1 MAVATHANR
10 HDAGQSSASTSTSA
24 SGQPSA
30 ARSSSES
37 SFSAFAR
44 VLQACKDLEPAAR
57 VDADNGTAL
66 LFADVCSGL
75 GEEALD
81 DAGYV
86 ARRQDQSLEDDDRAA
101 WELEQNTWRLV
112 HMLTAERLQRA
123 DRKARSESDE
133 RNKDVIQAYETPLAA
148 IQNIFERDEHLNE
161 LRIIREWLQETL
173 APKHIVEVRKGYL
186 AFTKNRVRAEK
197 RASVGGGAT
206 SSDGRRLT
214 FGSAASSSFA
224 PKNRGKAVKNL
235 DPDAVSRGE
244 GGLELED
251 TTYEKALLRTLFEY
265 ARAGRLDAAFD
276 LCHQTDQSWR
286 AATLR
291 GAMLYHDPAVS
302 LDLQDIDRVVGNRNR
317 PLWKSACRKLASNP
331 NLDEFERALYGSLA
345 GDLPSVAN
353 VSQSWEEFL
362 WAHVN
367 AKLEAAVDLK
377 LDERHSWWS
386 QDADVEL
393 FGDGEHGAVKLA
405 LSASSATSAAATAAI
420 SGGATDAGNGAT
432 TKGEVQLGSL
442 NGVFDKLSQ
451 TQSHGIHLQANNP
464 YRLVQRSIVSNN
476 LPELF
481 NRFSDNLG
489 DMQAALEPP
498 TFARLLRFFAH
509 LILYLRL
516 LSIPLPDFAC
526 NAILSC
532 YVQVLEAAGETDL
545 VAMYA
550 SSLEPQSATRSYANF
565 LRSMDV
571 NASREAKA
579 HALRQAEQHNLD
591 LAAVARCTVDIVF
604 DELFGTILSD
614 FDESAGFGGAL
625 KSRAGP
631 GKLDAIKFD
640 VRLDANEEALIR
652 AIDWLTFDPTTY
664 VDAMTQS
671 NALTRLFLSTGR
683 LHAAKVLRDRMP
695 TEVLSSIG
703 ELPLPVDQS
712 IERTGWDTFFTALE
726 AHVTY
731 KHFWTTR
738 PADVVKSKGEAGS
751 NIRTGGLSKLEGM
764 NWVKA
769 LRQVIEQARDLDLL
783 LLQRDWLKIP
793 LSGTGGGLETE
804 RRARELFDIR
814 QTYIPEIVFRLHDM
828 LVESWSAIPTN
839 LNMALRL
846 SEIVADERHKIYLE
860 FIQGNSQ
867 NLLQDYLQRVREA
880 SLLLLEDGGDVFE
893 KATES

>member
-1 MAVATHANR
+1 MAVAT
-10 HDAGQSSASTSTSA
+10 QSAQGAASTSTSGQAA
-24 SGQPSA
+24 STRA
-30 ARSSSES
+30 SES
-37 SFSAFAR
+37 SFNAFAR
-44 VLQACKDLEPAAR
+44 VLQACKDLDPAAR
-57 VDADNGTAL
+57 IDPDNGTAL

-86 ARRQDQSLEDDDRAA
+86 ARRTAQNLEDDDRAA

-112 HMLTAERLQRA
+112 HMLTSERLHRIE
-123 DRKARSESDE
+123 RKAQSTQEEND
-133 RNKDVIQAYETPLAA
+133 KDAIQPYETPLAA
-148 IQNIFERDEHLNE
+148 IQSIFDKDEHLNE

-173 APKHIVEVRKGYL
+173 SPKHIVEVRKGYL

-197 RASVGGGAT
+197 RASVGGASA
-206 SSDGRRLT
+206 SSDGRKLT
-214 FGSAASSSFA
+214 FGSAASTSFA

-251 TTYEKALLRTLFEY
+251 ATYEKALLRTLFEY

-302 LDLQDIDRVVGNRNR
+302 VELQDVDRVVGNRNR
-317 PLWKSACRKLASNP
+317 SLWKSACRKLAANP

-345 GDLPSVAN
+345 GDLPSVAH
-353 VSQSWEEFL
+353 VSQSWEEYL

-377 LDERHSWWS
+377 LDERHNWWS
-386 QDADVEL
+386 QEANVEL
-393 FGDGEHGAVKLA
+393 FAEGEHGAVKL
-405 LSASSATSAAATAAI
+405 SQGVSSTSSAVATAAT
-420 SGGATDAGNGAT
+420 SGGAAAAQDV
-432 TKGEVQLGSL
+432 ELGSL
-442 NGVFDKLSQ
+442 HGVFDKLSQ
-451 TQSHGIHLQANNP
+451 TQSHSIHLQANNP
-464 YRLVQRSIVSNN
+464 YRLVQRSIISNN

-481 NRFSDNLG
+481 NRLADNLG
-489 DMQAALEPP
+489 DMQASLEPA

-516 LSIPLPDFAC
+516 LSISLPDFAC

-532 YVQVLEAAGETDL
+532 YVQVLEAAGENDL

-571 NASREAKA
+571 NASRDAKA

-591 LAAVARCTVDIVF
+591 LAAVARCTVGIVF
-604 DELFGTILSD
+604 DELFPSIMSD
-614 FDESAGFGGAL
+614 FDEPSSFGGAF
-625 KSRAGP
+625 KTRGGP
-631 GKLDAIKFD
+631 GKLDAVRFD
-640 VRLDANEEALIR
+640 VRLDGNEEALVR
-652 AIDWLTFDPTTY
+652 SIDWLTFDPATY
-664 VDAMTQS
+664 ADAIIQS

-695 TEVLSSIG
+695 NEVLSS
-703 ELPLPVDQS
+703 VDSLDISMDQN
-712 IERTGWDTFFTALE
+712 IERSGWDTFFTALE
-726 AHVTY
+726 AHVAY

-738 PADVVKSKGEAGS
+738 PADAAATTGGPRA
-751 NIRTGGLSKLEGM
+751 GGLSKLERM
-764 NWVKA
+764 NWIKA
-769 LRQVIEQARDLDLL
+769 LSQVVEQARDLDLVL
-783 LLQRDWLKIP
+783 LERDWLKIP
-793 LSGTGGGLETE
+793 LDGTGGGLEAE

-828 LVESWSAIPTN
+828 LVESSSAVPSN

-846 SEIVADERHKIYLE
+846 SEIVADERHKVYLE
-860 FIQGNSQ
+860 FIRSNAP
-867 NLLQDYLQRVREA
+867 NLLQDYLLRVREA
-880 SLLLLEDGGDVFE
+880 SLLLLNHGGDVFE
-893 KATES
+893 KAIES

>member
-1 MAVATHANR
+1 MAVET
-10 HDAGQSSASTSTSA
+10 QSSQGFASTSAFGQA
-24 SGQPSA
+24 SD
-30 ARSSSES
+30 ARSSES
-37 SFSAFAR
+37 SFTAFAR
-44 VLQACKDLEPAAR
+44 VLQACKDLEPAGR
-57 VDADNGTAL
+57 IDPDNGTAL
-66 LFADVCSGL
+66 LFADICSGL

-81 DAGYV
+81 DAGYA
-86 ARRQDQSLEDDDRAA
+86 ARRQDQSLEDDDRAS
-101 WELEQNTWRLV
+101 WELEQHTWRLV
-112 HMLTAERLQRA
+112 HMLTSERLHRTE
-123 DRKARSESDE
+123 RKSQSASDE
-133 RNKDVIQAYETPLAA
+133 QAKNAVQAYETPLAA
-148 IQNIFERDEHLNE
+148 IQNIFERDEQLNE
-161 LRIIREWLQETL
+161 LRIVREWLQETL

-186 AFTKNRVRAEK
+186 AFTRNRVRAEK
-197 RASVGGGAT
+197 RASIGAGPA
-206 SSDGRRLT
+206 SKI
-214 FGSAASSSFA
+214 GSAASTSFA

-251 TTYEKALLRTLFEY
+251 ATYEKALLRTLFEY

-291 GAMLYHDPAVS
+291 GAMLYHDPTVS
-302 LDLQDIDRVVGNRNR
+302 LDLQDVDRVVGNRNR
-317 PLWKSACRKLASNP
+317 SLWKSACRKLAANP

-345 GDLPSVAN
+345 GELQSVAH

-386 QDADVEL
+386 QEANVEL
-393 FGDGEHGAVKLA
+393 FGDGEHGAVKLVQA
-405 LSASSATSAAATAAI
+405 ASSTSSAAATAA
-420 SGGATDAGNGAT
+420 STGGAAGGAS
-432 TKGEVQLGSL
+432 KAEIELGSL

-451 TQSHGIHLQANNP
+451 TQSHSVHLQANNP
-464 YRLVQRSIVSNN
+464 YRLVQRSVISNS

-481 NRFSDNLG
+481 NRFADNLG
-489 DMQAALEPP
+489 DMQAALEPA

-516 LSIPLPDFAC
+516 LSVSLPDFAC
-526 NAILSC
+526 NTILCC

-565 LRSMDV
+565 LRSMEVLAD
-571 NASREAKA
+571 RDAKA
-579 HALRQAEQHNLD
+579 HALRQAEEHNLD

-604 DELFGTILSD
+604 DELFPTIMSD
-614 FDESAGFGGAL
+614 FDESSGFGGAFKANGL
-625 KSRAGP
+625 
-631 GKLDAIKFD
+631 GKFEAVKFD
-640 VRLDANEEALIR
+640 VRLDATEEALVR
-652 AIDWLTFDPTTY
+652 AIDWLTFDPSTY
-664 VDAMTQS
+664 ADAITQS

-683 LHAAKVLRDRMP
+683 LHAAKELRDRMP
-695 TEVLSSIG
+695 SEVLSSTGSLAISM
-703 ELPLPVDQS
+703 DQN
-712 IERTGWDTFFTALE
+712 IERSGWDTFFGALE
-726 AHVTY
+726 AHVAY

-738 PADVVKSKGEAGS
+738 PADVVRSNDTAAGP
-751 NIRTGGLSKLEGM
+751 RVGGLSKLERM

-769 LRQVIEQARDLDLL
+769 LGQVVDQARDLDLI
-783 LLQRDWLKIP
+783 LLQRDWLKIS
-793 LSGTGGGLETE
+793 LSGTGGGLVTE

-828 LVESWSAIPTN
+828 LVESSSVVATN
-839 LNMALRL
+839 LNLALRL

-860 FIQGNSQ
+860 FIQNNGQ
-867 NLLQDYLQRVREA
+867 NLLQDYLLRVREA
-880 SLLLLEDGGDVFE
+880 SLLLLDHGGDVFE
-893 KATES
+893 KAVES

>member
-1 MAVATHANR
+1 MAMATQYAQG
-10 HDAGQSSASTSTSA
+10 AASTSA
-24 SGQPSA
+24 SAQA
-30 ARSSSES
+30 ASTRTSES
-37 SFSAFAR
+37 SFNAFAR
-44 VLQACKDLEPAAR
+44 VLQACKDLDPAAR
-57 VDADNGTAL
+57 IDPDNGTAL
-66 LFADVCSGL
+66 LFADICSGL

-81 DAGYV
+81 DAGYI
-86 ARRQDQSLEDDDRAA
+86 ARRQDENLEDDDREA
-101 WELEQNTWRLV
+101 WDLEQSTWRLV
-112 HMLTAERLQRA
+112 HMLTSERLQRVE
-123 DRKARSESDE
+123 RKSQAASDE
-133 RNKDVIQAYETPLAA
+133 QDKAALSPYETPLAA
-148 IQNIFERDEHLNE
+148 IQNIFEKDEHLNE

-173 APKHIVEVRKGYL
+173 VPRHIVEVRKGYL

-197 RASVGGGAT
+197 RASVAGGSTA
-206 SSDGRRLT
+206 SDGRKLT

-251 TTYEKALLRTLFEY
+251 ATYEKALLRTLFEY

-276 LCHQTDQSWR
+276 LCHQIDQSWR

-291 GAMLYHDPAVS
+291 GAMLYHDPSVS
-302 LDLQDIDRVVGNRNR
+302 AEPQDVDRVVGNRNR
-317 PLWKSACRKLASNP
+317 SLWKSACRKLSANS

-345 GDLPSVAN
+345 GELQSVVN

-377 LDERHSWWS
+377 LDERHNWWS
-386 QDADVEL
+386 QEADLDL
-393 FGDGEHGAVKLA
+393 FGEGEHGAVEVSQGA
-405 LSASSATSAAATAAI
+405 ATSGSASGTQ
-420 SGGATDAGNGAT
+420 AGNIAR
-432 TKGEVQLGSL
+432 GEVEVGSL
-442 NGVFDKLSQ
+442 HGVFDKLSQ
-451 TQSHGIHLQANNP
+451 TQSHSIHLQANNP
-464 YRLVQRSIVSNN
+464 YRLVQRSIISNN
-476 LPELF
+476 LTDLF
-481 NRFSDNLG
+481 NRFADNLG
-489 DMQAALEPP
+489 DMQASLEPA

-516 LSIPLPDFAC
+516 LSISLPDFAC

-532 YVQVLEAAGETDL
+532 YVQVLEAAGETNL

-591 LAAVARCTVDIVF
+591 LAAVARCTVEMAFDDLFPSIV
-604 DELFGTILSD
+604 SD
-614 FDESAGFGGAL
+614 FDEPAGFGGGHKTRGGA
-625 KSRAGP
+625 
-631 GKLDAIKFD
+631 GKLDAIRFE
-640 VRLDANEEALIR
+640 VRLDGNDEALVR

-664 VDAMTQS
+664 ADAITQS

-683 LHAAKVLRDRMP
+683 LHAAKVLRERMP
-695 TEVLSSIG
+695 NEVLSSMDSLD
-703 ELPLPVDQS
+703 LPMDQS
-712 IERTGWDTFFTALE
+712 IERSGWDTFFTALE
-726 AHVTY
+726 AHVAY

-738 PADVVKSKGEAGS
+738 PADIASSGARAAG
-751 NIRTGGLSKLEGM
+751 GMSKLERM
-764 NWVKA
+764 NWIKA
-769 LRQVIEQARDLDLL
+769 LSQVVEQARDLDLVL
-783 LLQRDWLKIP
+783 LERDWLKIP
-793 LSGTGGGLETE
+793 LDVGRGGLEAE

-828 LVESWSAIPTN
+828 LVESSSAIPTN

-860 FIQGNSQ
+860 FIRSNT
-867 NLLQDYLQRVREA
+867 NLLQDYLLRVREA
-880 SLLLLEDGGDVFE
+880 SLLLLDNGGDVFE
-893 KATES
+893 KAVES

>member
-1 MAVATHANR
+1 MAVAMQSSH
-10 HDAGQSSASTSTSA
+10 HDAAQEVASTSA
-24 SGQPSA
+24 SAAGQTTA
-30 ARSSSES
+30 TRSNES

-57 VDADNGTAL
+57 IDPDDGTAL
-66 LFADVCSGL
+66 LFAAVCSAL

-86 ARRQDQSLEDDDRAA
+86 ARRPDGNLEDDDRAA
-101 WELEQNTWRLV
+101 WELERNTWRLV
-112 HMLTAERLQRA
+112 HALVAERLQRA
-123 DRKARSESDE
+123 DRKAHSEPDDQG
-133 RNKDVIQAYETPLAA
+133 KGTVQAYETPLAA
-148 IQNIFERDEHLNE
+148 IQNIFERDEPLNE

-197 RASVGGGAT
+197 RASVGGGPT
-206 SSDGRRLT
+206 SSEGRRLT

-251 TTYEKALLRTLFEY
+251 ATYEKALLRTLFEY

-291 GAMLYHDPAVS
+291 GAMLYHDPALS
-302 LDLQDIDRVVGNRNR
+302 FDLQDVDRVVGNRNR
-317 PLWKSACRKLASNP
+317 SLWKSACRKLAANP

-345 GDLPSVAN
+345 GELQSVAN

-386 QDADVEL
+386 QEANVEL

-405 LSASSATSAAATAAI
+405 QDVSSASSAAAATAGSGETA
-420 SGGATDAGNGAT
+420 GGAGVGAT
-432 TKGEVQLGSL
+432 KGRDVELGSL

-451 TQSHGIHLQANNP
+451 TQSHSIHLQANNP
-464 YRLVQRSIVSNN
+464 YRLVQRSIISNS

-481 NRFSDNLG
+481 NRFADNIG
-489 DMQAALEPP
+489 DMQAALESA

-526 NAILSC
+526 NTILSC

-579 HALRQAEQHNLD
+579 HALRQAEEHNLD
-591 LAAVARCTVDIVF
+591 LAAVARCTVELIF
-604 DELFGTILSD
+604 DELFPTIMSD
-614 FDESAGFGGAL
+614 FDESAGFGGTPKA
-625 KSRAGP
+625 RP
-631 GKLDAIKFD
+631 GAAKLGAVKFD
-640 VRLDANEEALIR
+640 VRLDANEEALVR
-652 AIDWLTFDPTTY
+652 AIKCFVIVCRARCSQVQTASPFRWIRTLSAQAGTFSSQLWKPMLRTSISGPHVRQMPSGPLTSR
-664 VDAMTQS
+664 V
-671 NALTRLFLSTGR
+671 
-683 LHAAKVLRDRMP
+683 
-695 TEVLSSIG
+695 
-703 ELPLPVDQS
+703 ELPQL
-712 IERTGWDTFFTALE
+712 
-726 AHVTY
+726 
-731 KHFWTTR
+731 
-738 PADVVKSKGEAGS
+738 
-751 NIRTGGLSKLEGM
+751 
-764 NWVKA
+764 
-769 LRQVIEQARDLDLL
+769 
-783 LLQRDWLKIP
+783 
-793 LSGTGGGLETE
+793 
-804 RRARELFDIR
+804 
-814 QTYIPEIVFRLHDM
+814 IV
-828 LVESWSAIPTN
+828 
-839 LNMALRL
+839 
-846 SEIVADERHKIYLE
+846 
-860 FIQGNSQ
+860 
-867 NLLQDYLQRVREA
+867 
-880 SLLLLEDGGDVFE
+880 
-893 KATES
+893 

>member
-1 MAVATHANR
+1 MLTSERLHR
-10 HDAGQSSASTSTSA
+10 IERKSHSASEENDKDA
-24 SGQPSA
+24 LQP
-30 ARSSSES
+30 
-37 SFSAFAR
+37 
-44 VLQACKDLEPAAR
+44 
-57 VDADNGTAL
+57 
-66 LFADVCSGL
+66 
-75 GEEALD
+75 
-81 DAGYV
+81 
-86 ARRQDQSLEDDDRAA
+86 
-101 WELEQNTWRLV
+101 
-112 HMLTAERLQRA
+112 
-123 DRKARSESDE
+123 
-133 RNKDVIQAYETPLAA
+133 YETPLAA
-148 IQNIFERDEHLNE
+148 IQSIFEKNEHLNE

-173 APKHIVEVRKGYL
+173 SPKHVVEVRKGYL

-197 RASVGGGAT
+197 RASVGGASA
-206 SSDGRRLT
+206 SSDGRKLT

-251 TTYEKALLRTLFEY
+251 ATYEKALLRTLFEY

-291 GAMLYHDPAVS
+291 GAMLYHDPTVS
-302 LDLQDIDRVVGNRNR
+302 VELQDVDRVVGNRNR
-317 PLWKSACRKLASNP
+317 SLWKSACRKLAANP

-345 GDLPSVAN
+345 GDLPSVAH
-353 VSQSWEEFL
+353 VSQSWEEYL

-377 LDERHSWWS
+377 LDERHNWWS
-386 QDADVEL
+386 QEANVEL
-393 FGDGEHGAVKLA
+393 FGEGEHGAVKL
-405 LSASSATSAAATAAI
+405 SQGVSSTSSAAATAAT
-420 SGGATDAGNGAT
+420 SGGAAAT
-432 TKGEVQLGSL
+432 QAASGPRGEVELGSL
-442 NGVFDKLSQ
+442 HGVFDKLSQ
-451 TQSHGIHLQANNP
+451 TQSHSIHLQANNP
-464 YRLVQRSIVSNN
+464 YRLVQRSVISNN

-481 NRFSDNLG
+481 NRFADNLG
-489 DMQAALEPP
+489 DMQATLEPA

-516 LSIPLPDFAC
+516 LSISLPDFAC

-532 YVQVLEAAGETDL
+532 YVQVLEAAGENDL

-571 NASREAKA
+571 NASRDAKA

-591 LAAVARCTVDIVF
+591 LAAVARCTVEIVF
-604 DELFGTILSD
+604 DELFPGIMSD
-614 FDESAGFGGAL
+614 FDEPSSFGGAF
-625 KSRAGP
+625 KTRGGP
-631 GKLDAIKFD
+631 GKLDAVRFD
-640 VRLDANEEALIR
+640 VRLDGTEEALVR
-652 AIDWLTFDPTTY
+652 SIDWLTFDPATY
-664 VDAMTQS
+664 ADAIIQS

-695 TEVLSSIG
+695 NEVLSS
-703 ELPLPVDQS
+703 VDSLDISMDQN
-712 IERTGWDTFFTALE
+712 IERSGWDTFFTALE
-726 AHVTY
+726 AHVAY

-738 PADVVKSKGEAGS
+738 PAELSATAGGP
-751 NIRTGGLSKLEGM
+751 RAGGMSKLERM

-769 LRQVIEQARDLDLL
+769 LSQVVEQARDLDLVL
-783 LLQRDWLKIP
+783 LERDWLKIS
-793 LSGTGGGLETE
+793 LTGAGGGLETE

-828 LVESWSAIPTN
+828 LVESASAVPSN

-846 SEIVADERHKIYLE
+846 SEIVADERHKLYLE
-860 FIQGNSQ
+860 FIRSNAP
-867 NLLQDYLQRVREA
+867 NLLQDYLLRVREA
-880 SLLLLEDGGDVFE
+880 SLLLLNQGGDVFE
-893 KATES
+893 KAIES

>member
-1 MAVATHANR
+1 MAVATSFSR
-10 HDAGQSSASTSTSA
+10 HDAAQGVASTSTS
-24 SGQPSA
+24 GQAAA
-30 ARSSSES
+30 ARNSES
-37 SFSAFAR
+37 SFTAFAR
-44 VLQACKDLEPAAR
+44 VLQACKDLEPASR
-57 VDADNGTAL
+57 IDPDNGTAL

-86 ARRQDQSLEDDDRAA
+86 ARRQEQNLEDDDRAA
-101 WELEQNTWRLV
+101 WELERNTWRLV
-112 HMLTAERLQRA
+112 HMLTSERLHRAER
-123 DRKARSESDE
+123 KAQSTSGDQDQ
-133 RNKDVIQAYETPLAA
+133 DVVQAYETPLAA
-148 IQNIFERDEHLNE
+148 MQRIFERDEQLNE
-161 LRIIREWLQETL
+161 LRIVREWLQETL

-197 RASVGGGAT
+197 RASVGGGPT
-206 SSDGRRLT
+206 SGDGRRLT
-214 FGSAASSSFA
+214 FGSAASTSFA
-224 PKNRGKAVKNL
+224 PKIRGKAVKNL

-251 TTYEKALLRTLFEY
+251 ATYEKALLRTLFEY

-291 GAMLYHDPAVS
+291 GGMLYHDPAVS
-302 LDLQDIDRVVGNRNR
+302 LDLQDVDRVVGNRNR
-317 PLWKSACRKLASNP
+317 SLWKSACKKLAANP

-345 GDLPSVAN
+345 GELQSVAN

-367 AKLEAAVDLK
+367 AKLEGAVDAK

-386 QDADVEL
+386 QEADVEL

-405 LSASSATSAAATAAI
+405 QTCSSISSANATAA
-420 SGGATDAGNGAT
+420 SAGGAAGGAS
-432 TKGEVQLGSL
+432 KAEAELGSL

-451 TQSHGIHLQANNP
+451 TQSHSIHLQANNP
-464 YRLVQRSIVSNN
+464 YRLVQRSVISNN

-481 NRFSDNLG
+481 NRFADNLG
-489 DMQAALEPP
+489 DMQAALEPA

-509 LILYLRL
+509 VILYLRL
-516 LSIPLPDFAC
+516 LSISLPDFAC
-526 NAILSC
+526 NTILSC

-550 SSLEPQSATRSYANF
+550 SSLEPQSATRSYAKF
-565 LRSMDV
+565 LGSMDV
-571 NASREAKA
+571 NASRDAKA
-579 HALRQAEQHNLD
+579 HALRQAEEHNLD
-591 LAAVARCTVDIVF
+591 LAAVARCTVEMVF
-604 DELFGTILSD
+604 DELFPTIMSD
-614 FDESAGFGGAL
+614 FDEPTGFGGAL
-625 KSRAGP
+625 KTRAGT
-631 GKLDAIKFD
+631 GKLDALKFD
-640 VRLDANEEALIR
+640 VRQDANEEALVR
-652 AIDWLTFDPTTY
+652 AIDWLTFDPSTY
-664 VDAMTQS
+664 ADAITQS

-695 TEVLSSIG
+695 SEVLSS
-703 ELPLPVDQS
+703 VDSLAISMDQNM
-712 IERTGWDTFFTALE
+712 ERSAWDTFFTALE
-726 AHVTY
+726 AHVGY

-738 PADVVKSKGEAGS
+738 PTDVVRPNDAGGA
-751 NIRTGGLSKLEGM
+751 RAGGLSKLERM
-764 NWVKA
+764 NWIKA
-769 LRQVIEQARDLDLL
+769 LSQVVEQARDLDLIL
-783 LLQRDWLKIP
+783 LERDWLKIP
-793 LSGTGGGLETE
+793 LNGTGGGLETE

-828 LVESWSAIPTN
+828 LVETWSVIATN

-860 FIQGNSQ
+860 FIQSNSE
-867 NLLQDYLQRVREA
+867 NLLQDYLLRVREA
-880 SLLLLEDGGDVFE
+880 CLLVLDHGGDVFE